1 MLSNRIFLGPVP
13 IPQSNSRRTIFRSR
27 PSPFFVAR
35 NSPFDLASIPQIGR
49 TASRRSRARFR
60 ERGVH
65 VDAAG
70 DCRARSISLALS
82 RIIRPFLCRAR
93 DHRRV
98 YTCSIDRCAGYRR
111 IERQNDA
118 SSNLEASRCF
128 SLSIL
133 PLSSLSPLLEL
144 LTSSLVRI
152 RERDPRA
159 DGRSLACT
167 QRPSS
172 SCIPSVAQRLSPPLD
187 PLSPSD
193 F

>member
-13 IPQSNSRRTIFRSR
+13 IPQSNSRRTILRSR

-128 SLSIL
+128 SLSI
-133 PLSSLSPLLEL
+133 SLSP
-144 LTSSLVRI
+144 
-152 RERDPRA
+152 PFP
-159 DGRSLACT
+159 
-167 QRPSS
+167 PSS
-172 SCIPSVAQRLSPPLD
+172 SSSPRLSSEYASVIHAPMEDRWRARNVL
-187 PLSPSD
+187 LLLTFHPSSNLCLLR
-193 F
+193 